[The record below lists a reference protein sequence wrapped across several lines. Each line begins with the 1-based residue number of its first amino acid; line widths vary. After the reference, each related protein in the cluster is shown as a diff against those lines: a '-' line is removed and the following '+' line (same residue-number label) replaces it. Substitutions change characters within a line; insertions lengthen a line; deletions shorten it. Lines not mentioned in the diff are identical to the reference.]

1 MQVEISTGSDPSKMD
16 AEQERNVVNR
26 SQYSQKFESYE
37 ATTVGHSSLVVINP
51 AKPTGAPNTATHLT
65 VPPMAA
71 SGSFEKGDLAY
82 IGLAEAWFGN
92 VNLPARKAA

>member
-1 MQVEISTGSDPSKMD
+1 MD